1 MSNHD
6 IEKLAKIDSREAYH
20 DDPTDYAGLLVV
32 IRGEVRRVF
41 PYLMDVPSALPSE
54 DTFCDSDEWAEY
66 RNREWLNWVAENE
79 TPNRRKEK

>member
-6 IEKLAKIDSREAYH
+6 IEKLAKIDSREVYR
-20 DDPTDYAGLLVV
+20 DIT
-32 IRGEVRRVF
+32 
-41 PYLMDVPSALPSE
+41 E
-54 DTFCDSDEWAEY
+54 DTFTDSDEWAEH